1 MSYSAQNHDD
11 LDLLLLYNASNSQ
24 EGIKIHK
31 TADPKLIAAAKRL
44 FNNGFITQ
52 LDGGY
57 LTPLGTEAAELAQSL
72 FTMLNV
78 PSGE

>member
-1 MSYSAQNHDD
+1 MSYSADNHDE

-24 EGIKIHK
+24 EGLKIHK
-31 TADPKLIAAAKRL
+31 TADTKLIGAAQRL

-57 LTPLGTEAAELAQSL
+57 LTPLGAEAAEHAHSL

-78 PSGE
+78 PGGE